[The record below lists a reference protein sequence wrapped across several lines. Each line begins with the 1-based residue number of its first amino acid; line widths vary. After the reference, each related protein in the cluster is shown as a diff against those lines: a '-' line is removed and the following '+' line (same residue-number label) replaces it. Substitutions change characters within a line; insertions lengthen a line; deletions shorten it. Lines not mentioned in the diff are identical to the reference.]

1 MVIRLLHNADEEGQT
16 MNADT
21 SADTRARLE
30 RERRHFNE
38 IAVSHRTGDE
48 NLVMPPSNIRRYD
61 RPSEQTPFPL
71 EYAFALL
78 GDVRDKTVVD
88 LGCGEGL
95 NTVILASLGAKV
107 LSVDI
112 SDESLW
118 TTAARA
124 AANGVSNNV
133 TPVRSDAAT
142 IPIPDGVADRVLCAA
157 ILHHVDCVATAQQ
170 IHRVL
175 KPGGIASFLEP
186 LVGPAWWW
194 SFKSRLPKNPSV
206 SDDEQPL
213 TMEQVQAVTGTV
225 GRKERSREFLLTT
238 RLVDRVGI
246 QSWPVVNRTHRLD
259 AWLLNH
265 MPFTRALASP
275 LVWSARKP

>member
-1 MVIRLLHNADEEGQT
+1 

-21 SADTRARLE
+21 SADTLARLE

-38 IAVSHRTGDE
+38 MAVRHRADAR
-48 NLVMPPSNIRRYD
+48 NLVMPASNVRRYD

-78 GDVRDKTVVD
+78 GDVRNKTIVD

-95 NTVILASLGAKV
+95 NTVILASLGANV
-107 LSVDI
+107 ISVDI
-112 SDESLW
+112 SDESLAL
-118 TTAARA
+118 TAARA
-124 AANGVSNNV
+124 AANGVSDNV
-133 TPVRSDAAT
+133 KLMRSDAAT
-142 IPIPDGVADRVLCAA
+142 IPVPDGGADGVLCAA

-175 KPGGIASFLEP
+175 KPGGIAAFLEP

-194 SFKSRLPKNPSV
+194 SFKSHLPKNPTV

-213 TMEQVQAVTGTV
+213 TMDQVRAVTGAV
-225 GRKERSREFLLTT
+225 GRQERSREFLLTT
-238 RLVDRVGI
+238 RLLDRVGV
-246 QSWPVVNRTHRLD
+246 QSWPVVSRSHRLD

-265 MPFTRALASP
+265 VPFTRALASP
-275 LVWSARKP
+275 LVWSARKA